1 MKKKNMKDESIK
13 CPQCGHE
20 NPVDVIY
27 CMECETRLAH
37 RQPTQEPSPEPS
49 EEPSAPAE
57 SIEDSSLGLT
67 TGSTFTGQ
75 YQIIEELGE
84 GGMGH
89 VYKAHDTKTEEE
101 VALKV
106 FRPEIAPDDKAFRR
120 FRKEFKTARKISH
133 KNVCKM
139 YHLGTSK
146 GIRYVTMEYVS
157 GEDLK
162 SSMER
167 MGQFTIG
174 KAIFTA
180 KQICEGLTEG
190 HRLGVIHR
198 NLKPQNIMIDQFG
211 NVRIM
216 DFGIARSPKAEEITE
231 TGMTVSTPA
240 YMSPEQVEGQE
251 IDQRSDIYSVG
262 LILYEMLAGRLPFT
276 GKRPLILAMQH
287 MGEAL
292 RGPKELNP
300 QIPRD
305 LNHLIL
311 TCLEREKEKRFK
323 SADDVL
329 SELIKMDTGI
339 PGVEK
344 EVLEAKAIA
353 SKEITAKFNLQK
365 FFVPGLI
372 AVAVAIIIA
381 ILAWQFFLTKRSG
394 STPEGKPSL
403 AIMYFENDTGE
414 ESLEHWGEVIAESLR
429 ADLNQSKYIDVM
441 SSERLFQVL
450 NDLNQLRIKTYSSEV
465 LKLVATR
472 GEVTHVILGN
482 YAKDGDSI
490 RIHATLMD
498 TRREKVLASESGEGR
513 GEESIFTIVDGL
525 TKWIKRRLKLT
536 ADERADDFDRDV
548 RQITTKSLEAFK
560 YYIDGRKYHL
570 MGEYRQSIES
580 MEKAISIDPEFA
592 MAYLSMS
599 VSCGYLDLSPQRET
613 YFQKTLELRDR
624 LSEKEF
630 YLIQGDYYRESE
642 ETYDKAIE
650 AYTKLL
656 ELYPKDVSGNQN
668 LGMIYLNIEEFDK
681 ALEHFERYRNDKTE
695 FVGTYFSIAEVH
707 MMKGLYS
714 EAEKVLRFYLD
725 NISDHSEIHHYLAFN
740 YICQEMDHF
749 ARNELDFAFA
759 LDPKNHR
766 GLYLRGVHD
775 SLTGA
780 FVEAEK
786 EYRKLLD
793 EREPSGPY
801 LGLHGLA
808 NLSLTQGRY
817 RESRGHLRRII
828 EISQSSGI
836 KWAESQ
842 ARSMLAL
849 SLMRSKR
856 SQEAVRECNRA
867 LDIEVQFMRGDLQ
880 RLALHYKGLAYVS
893 LKSLS
898 RAQRTVDEL
907 KSLIEKGSH
916 RKETR
921 RYHHLMGLIELER
934 KNYVQA
940 IEHLETALSL
950 LPFQSSLWTD
960 AHLRNTHALFIDAL
974 ALAYYRAGNLEKA
987 QEMYST
993 ISDLSTGRFYFG
1005 DIYARSFYILGRIF
1019 QRLGENEK
1027 AEENYNKFLAL
1038 WLNADPDI
1046 SEVNDA
1052 KRRLLDFN
1060 REP

>member
-1 MKKKNMKDESIK
+1 MKDESIK
-13 CPQCGHE
+13 CPDCGQE
-20 NPVDVIY
+20 NPADVIY
-27 CMECETRLAH
+27 CVKCETRLAR
-37 RQPTQEPSPEPS
+37 RQPIQEPSIEPS
-49 EEPSAPAE
+49 EEPAVPE
-57 SIEDSSLGLT
+57 ETIEDSFQGLT
-67 TGSTFTGQ
+67 TGSTFAGQ
-75 YQIIEELGE
+75 YKIIEELGE
-84 GGMGH
+84 GGMGR
-89 VYKAHDTKTEEE
+89 VYKALDTKTDEE

-146 GIRYVTMEYVS
+146 GIRYIIMEYVS

-162 SSMER
+162 SSMKR
-167 MGQFTIG
+167 LGQFTSG
-174 KAIFTA
+174 KAIFTV
-180 KQICEGLTEG
+180 KQICEGLAEG
-190 HRLGVIHR
+190 QRFGVVHR

-231 TGMTVSTPA
+231 TAMKVGTPE

-276 GKRPLILAMQH
+276 GNRPLILAMKH
-287 MGEAL
+287 MDEAL
-292 RGPKELNP
+292 KGPREFNP

-311 TCLEREKEKRFK
+311 TCLEREKEKRFQ
-323 SADDVL
+323 SAEELL

-344 EVLEAKAIA
+344 EVLEPKVIVT
-353 SKEITAKFNLQK
+353 KKVTAKFNFQK
-365 FFVPGLI
+365 YLIPGLI
-372 AVAVAIIIA
+372 IAAVAIVA
-381 ILAWQFFLTKRSG
+381 ILAWQFFLTQRAG
-394 STPEGKPSL
+394 SITEGKPSL

-414 ESLEHWGEVIAESLR
+414 DGLEHWSEVIAESLI

-441 SSERLFQVL
+441 SSERLFQIL
-450 NDLNQLRIKTYSSEV
+450 NDLNQLRAKSYSSDV
-465 LKLVATR
+465 LKQVATR
-472 GEVTHVILGN
+472 GEVNHLILGN
-482 YAKDGDSI
+482 YAKDGDAI

-525 TKWIKRRLKLT
+525 TKKIKRRLKLT
-536 ADERADDFDRDV
+536 ADERADDFDREV

-560 YYIDGRKYHL
+560 YYIDGRRYHL

-599 VSCGYLDLSPQRET
+599 VSCGYLNLSPQRET

-656 ELYPKDVSGNQN
+656 ELYPKDASGNQN
-668 LGMIYLNIEEFDK
+668 LGTIYLNIEEFDK

-695 FVGTYFSIAEVH
+695 FVGTYFSIADVH

-714 EAEKVLRFYLD
+714 EGEKVLRFYLD
-725 NISDHSEIHHYLAFN
+725 NISDHSEIHNYLAFN
-740 YICQEMDHF
+740 YICQKMNHF

-801 LGLHGLA
+801 WGLHGLA

-817 RESRGHLRRII
+817 RESREQLRRII

-867 LDIEVQFMRGDLQ
+867 LDIGVQFMRGDLQ

-893 LKSLS
+893 MKSLS
-898 RAQRTVDEL
+898 RAQRTADEL

-934 KNYVQA
+934 KNYAQA

-987 QEMYST
+987 QEMFST
-993 ISDLSTGRFYFG
+993 ISDLSTGRLYFG

-1019 QRLGENEK
+1019 QRWGENEK

>member
-1 MKKKNMKDESIK
+1 MKDESVK
-13 CPQCGHE
+13 CPDCGQK
-20 NPVDVIY
+20 NPADVIY
-27 CMECETRLAH
+27 CVKCETRLAR
-37 RQPTQEPSPEPS
+37 RQPIQEPSSQPS
-49 EEPSAPAE
+49 EEPSPPE
-57 SIEDSSLGLT
+57 ETIEDSFKGLT
-67 TGSTFTGQ
+67 TGSIFAGQ

-84 GGMGH
+84 GGMGR
-89 VYKAHDTKTEEE
+89 VYKALDTKTDEE

-133 KNVCKM
+133 KNVCPM
-139 YHLGTSK
+139 SHLGTSK

-162 SSMER
+162 SSMKR
-167 MGQFTIG
+167 MGQFTLG

-180 KQICEGLTEG
+180 KQICEGLAEG
-190 HRLGVIHR
+190 HRLDVVHR
-198 NLKPQNIMIDQFG
+198 NLKPQNIVINQFG

-231 TGMTVSTPA
+231 TGMKVGTPE

-276 GKRPLILAMQH
+276 GKRPLILAMKH
-287 MGEAL
+287 MDEAL
-292 RGPKELNP
+292 KGPREFNP

-311 TCLEREKEKRFK
+311 TCLEREKEKRFQ
-323 SADDVL
+323 SAEELL

-344 EVLEAKAIA
+344 EVLEPKVIVT
-353 SKEITAKFNLQK
+353 KKVTAKFNFQK
-365 FFVPGLI
+365 YLIPGLI
-372 AVAVAIIIA
+372 IAAVAIVA
-381 ILAWQFFLTKRSG
+381 ILAWQFFLTQRSG
-394 STPEGKPSL
+394 SIPEGKPLL
-403 AIMYFENDTGE
+403 AIMYFENITGE

-450 NDLNQLRIKTYSSEV
+450 NDLNQLRTRTYSSDV
-465 LKLVATR
+465 LKQVAAR
-472 GEVTHVILGN
+472 GEINHILLGN
-482 YAKDGDSI
+482 YGMDGDTI
-490 RIHATLMD
+490 RIHITLMD

-525 TKWIKRRLKLT
+525 TKKIKRRLKLT
-536 ADERADDFDRDV
+536 ADERADDFDREV
-548 RQITTKSLEAFK
+548 RQITTKSLDAFK

-570 MGEYRQSIES
+570 TGEYRQSIES

-599 VSCGYLDLSPQRET
+599 ESCGYLDLSPQRET
-613 YFQKTLELRDR
+613 YFQKTLELKDR

-630 YLIQGDYYRESE
+630 YLVQGDYYRESE

-656 ELYPKDVSGNQN
+656 ELYPKDASGNQN
-668 LGMIYLNIEEFDK
+668 LGTIYLDIEEFDK
-681 ALEHFERYRNDKTE
+681 ALEHFERFRNDKME
-695 FVGTYFSIAEVH
+695 FVGTYFSIADVH

-740 YICQEMDHF
+740 YICQKMNHF
-749 ARNELDFAFA
+749 ALNELDFAFA
-759 LDPKNHR
+759 LDPKHHR
-766 GLYLRGVHD
+766 CLYLRGVHD

-817 RESRGHLRRII
+817 RESREHLRRII

-836 KWAESQ
+836 QWAESQ

-856 SQEAVRECNRA
+856 FQEAVRECNRA
-867 LDIEVQFMRGDLQ
+867 LDIGVQFMRGDLQ

-898 RAQRTVDEL
+898 RAQRTADEL

-916 RKETR
+916 RMETR

-987 QEMYST
+987 QEMFST
-993 ISDLSTGRFYFG
+993 ISDLSTGRLYFG